1 MSLNHVDRQ
10 ILALLQQDASLSTAE
25 IADKVGLSQSPCWRR
40 IAKLEQDG
48 YIKKKSHCLMKKSLA
63 LICWFT
69 PMYVYQTMV
78 KRI

>member
-40 IAKLEQDG
+40 IAKLALRRG
-48 YIKKKSHCLMKKSLA
+48 FSPLA
-63 LICWFT
+63 GA
-69 PMYVYQTMV
+69 V
-78 KRI
+78 

>member
-40 IAKLEQDG
+40 IAIIGFSVLKLPK
-48 YIKKKSHCLMKKSLA
+48 I
-63 LICWFT
+63 
-69 PMYVYQTMV
+69 
-78 KRI
+78 